1 MKYIR
6 PHCDYFN
13 RWLREADYDG
23 EYEVKLLMIYADQ
36 FAYKTSVKNLE
47 SASDI
52 DEEKVTEN
60 TLLGFIHVEPK
71 DEENGD

>member
-1 MKYIR
+1 
-6 PHCDYFN
+6 
-13 RWLREADYDG
+13 
-23 EYEVKLLMIYADQ
+23 MIYAEK

-52 DEEKVTEN
+52 DEEKVIKN

-71 DEENGD
+71 DEENLSSVETKLI